1 MLYLFLKDKRR
12 RVLNDAYE
20 KKFKIMSS
28 LFHNLKLS
36 KQFRVF
42 VYRQLLLFPRDASKT
57 RLRNRCTL
65 TNRPRSVY
73 RKFGMS
79 RLMFRKYVWQGKLM
93 GVKNSSW

>member
-57 RLRNRCTL
+57 RF
-65 TNRPRSVY
+65 
-73 RKFGMS
+73 K
-79 RLMFRKYVWQGKLM
+79 
-93 GVKNSSW
+93 